1 MSIVNTFFLYAITAI
16 VFFAIDLLW
25 LGIVAKNLY
34 DQHLGALLLEKINWA
49 AAILFYIIYIGGIQ
63 VFVLHPV
70 ILEGAGLLKAAI
82 MGGALGFFAYSTFD
96 LTSLALFKGW
106 SVTVV
111 LIDILWGTVLTGT
124 VAAVALWLARMF
136 IR

>member
-1 MSIVNTFFLYAITAI
+1 MSIVNTFLLYAITAI

-34 DQHLGALLLEKINWA
+34 DQHLGALLLEKVNWA

-63 VFVLHPV
+63 VFVLHPA
-70 ILEGAGLLKAAI
+70 ILGGTGLLKAAI
-82 MGGALGFFAYSTFD
+82 MGGLLGFFAYSTFD

-106 SVTVV
+106 SMTVV
-111 LIDILWGTVLTGT
+111 LIDILWGTFLTGT